1 MECRIGSSLYL
12 VCDEYKLV
20 QGNTYLVHTDRTG
33 YFLGTF
39 VGSLRLYSSEYVFR
53 NCTFYKHKHHLVPC
67 SFQTNMVADLFYMTT
82 REYKGMATIEEESI

>member
-1 MECRIGSSLYL
+1 MTECRIGSSLYL

-39 VGSLRLYSSEYVFR
+39 MRSLRLYSSEYVFR
-53 NCTFYKHKHHLVPC
+53 NCTFYKPTHFKVLVPC
-67 SFQTNMVADLFYMTT
+67 AFQTEVVADLFYMTA
-82 REYKGMATIEEESI
+82 REYKGMDTIEE